1 VLTSNQAIQQS
12 SNPAIK
18 QSSNLMRINPT
29 GSELKSLVK
38 VGEQMGNAGGD
49 GDFAQKLMD
58 VLKEVNH
65 SQLEAREKQNA
76 FMTGQ
81 PVEIHDLM
89 IAMERAST
97 AMQLTLQVRNK
108 LLEAY
113 QEINRM
119 QV

>member
-1 VLTSNQAIQQS
+1 
-12 SNPAIK
+12 
-18 QSSNLMRINPT
+18 MRINPAVSQLQEAT
-29 GSELKSLVK
+29 
-38 VGEQMGNAGGD
+38 QAGGGLKAGTQQG
-49 GDFAQKLMD
+49 GDFAQTLMD
-58 VLKEVNH
+58 VLKEVNN
-65 SQLEAREKQNA
+65 SQIQSRDMQNA

-81 PVEIHDLM
+81 PVEIHDLK
-89 IAMERAST
+89 ITMERASI